1 MPIYL
6 CGVFNGPLTGQK
18 QTLLAIKNIL
28 EHKFS
33 LELLDAPTFNKYF
46 PYTWL
51 AYITRTLS
59 ISFFNKKP
67 RTFYLI
73 INRSRVSFWLRDLPI
88 YIAASAT
95 NSKLICHLVGSDIEF
110 FISKSNFIEKFLI
123 RIFFTK
129 VNAWV
134 LLGKAMKAQVEN
146 VYKDLGIKNK
156 SSCYRDGE
164 LNAFELRGFY
174 PIESDNFFDESKINL
189 KIQNFG
195 NNIRIGYM
203 SNLMEEKGIV
213 EFIESMIFLKE
224 ILGYDIK
231 VWIAGAFIGKP
242 SDRLNNAINLANS
255 KDYIKVLGLAKGELK
270 WNSLLDT
277 DIFILPSYYK
287 IEALPLSLVE
297 AMRFGCLC
305 VSSSIGE
312 INNLLEN
319 DRGIIMKEVSVNSI
333 TQSVEGILADKSQ
346 SKQMIKNSL
355 LYTSQEFSYAVYK
368 IKLLKL
374 MESFLKKSV

>member
-18 QTLLAIKNIL
+18 QTLLAIKDIL
-28 EHKFS
+28 GHEFS
-33 LELLDAPTFNKYF
+33 LELLDAPSFDKYF

-51 AYITRTLS
+51 SYIATTLS

-67 RTFYLI
+67 SIFYLI
-73 INRSRVSFWLRDLPI
+73 INRSRVSFWLRDLPV

-95 NSKLICHLVGSDIEF
+95 NSKLICHLVGSDIEL
-110 FISKSNFIEKFLI
+110 FISKSNSIEKFLLKKYLT
-123 RIFFTK
+123 R
-129 VNAWV
+129 VNSWV
-134 LLGKAMKAQVEN
+134 VLGNGMKMQVEN
-146 VYKDLGIKNK
+146 VYKNLGIKARAF
-156 SSCYRDGE
+156 CYRGE
-164 LNAFELRGFY
+164 KLNSFQLKGFY
-174 PIESDNFFDESKINL
+174 PSESDNFFDESKINL

-213 EFIESMIFLKE
+213 EFIDSMIFLKE

-231 VWIAGAFIGKP
+231 VWIAGAYIGKP
-242 SDRLNNAINLANS
+242 SDRLNSAIHLAKS
-255 KDYIKVLGLAKGELK
+255 KDYIKMLGLAKGELK

-287 IEALPLSLVE
+287 TEALPLSLVE

-305 VSSSIGE
+305 ISSSIGE
-312 INNLLEN
+312 INDLLEN
-319 DRGIIMKEVSVNSI
+319 GRGIIIRKVSTDSI
-333 TQSVEGILADKSQ
+333 TQSVEGILADTSQ
-346 SKQMIKNSL
+346 SKAMIINSL
-355 LYTSQEFSYAVYK
+355 SYVREEFSYEEYK
-368 IKLLKL
+368 IRLLKL
-374 MESFLKKSV
+374 MRSFT

>member
-1 MPIYL
+1 MSIYL

-46 PYTWL
+46 PFSWL
-51 AYITRTLS
+51 TYIIRTLS

-67 RTFYLI
+67 LTFYLI

-95 NSKLICHLVGSDIEF
+95 NSKLICHLVGSDIEL
-110 FISKSNFIEKFLI
+110 FISKSNFIEKFLLKKYL
-123 RIFFTK
+123 TK
-129 VNAWV
+129 VNSWV
-134 LLGKAMKAQVEN
+134 VLGNGMKMQVEN
-146 VYKDLGIKNK
+146 VYKNLGIKAK
-156 SSCYRDGE
+156 AFCYRGE
-164 LNAFELRGFY
+164 KLNSFQLKGFY
-174 PIESDNFFDESKINL
+174 PNESDNFFDEYKINL

-195 NNIRIGYM
+195 KDIRIGYM

-213 EFIESMIFLKE
+213 EFIDSMIFLKE

-231 VWIAGAFIGKP
+231 VWIAGAYIRKP
-242 SDRLNNAINLANS
+242 SDRLNSAIHLAKS
-255 KDYIKVLGLAKGELK
+255 KDYIKMLGLVKGELK

-305 VSSSIGE
+305 ISSSIGE
-312 INNLLEN
+312 INDLLEN
-319 DRGIIMKEVSVNSI
+319 GRGIIMKKVSTNSI
-333 TQSVEGILADKSQ
+333 ARSVEGILADTSQ
-346 SKQMIKNSL
+346 SKIMIKNSL
-355 LYTSQEFSYAVYK
+355 SYVKEEFSYEEYK
-368 IKLLKL
+368 IRLLNL
-374 MESFLKKSV
+374 MGSFTE

>member
-1 MPIYL
+1 MSIYL

-46 PYTWL
+46 PFSWL
-51 AYITRTLS
+51 TYIIRTLS

-67 RTFYLI
+67 LTFYLI

-110 FISKSNFIEKFLI
+110 FISKSNFIEKFLLK
-123 RIFFTK
+123 IFFTK

-134 LLGKAMKAQVEN
+134 LLGKAMKIQVEN
-146 VYKDLGIKNK
+146 VYKDLEIKNK
-156 SSCYRDGE
+156 SSCYRDEE

-174 PIESDNFFDESKINL
+174 PTESDNFFDESKINL

-231 VWIAGAFIGKP
+231 VWIAGAYIGKP
-242 SDRLNNAINLANS
+242 SDRLHSAIHLANS
-255 KDYIKVLGLAKGELK
+255 KEYIKMLGLVKGELK

-287 IEALPLSLVE
+287 TEALPLSLVE

-305 VSSSIGE
+305 ISSSIGE
-312 INNLLEN
+312 INDLLEN
-319 DRGIIMKEVSVNSI
+319 GRGVIIKKVTTNSI
-333 TQSVEGILADKSQ
+333 ARSVEGILADTSQ
-346 SKQMIKNSL
+346 SKIMIKNSL
-355 LYTSQEFSYAVYK
+355 SYVKEEFSYEEYK
-368 IKLLKL
+368 IRLLNL
-374 MESFLKKSV
+374 MGSFTE